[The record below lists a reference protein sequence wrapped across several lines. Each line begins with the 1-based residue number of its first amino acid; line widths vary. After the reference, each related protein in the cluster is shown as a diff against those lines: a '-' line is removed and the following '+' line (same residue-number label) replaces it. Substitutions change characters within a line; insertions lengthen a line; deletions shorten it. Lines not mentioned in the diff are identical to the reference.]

1 MKLSLRW
8 LRDYVNFDCS
18 TEEFCDK
25 MTISGSKV
33 ESYEVEAK
41 ELKNIVVGQVKDI
54 KRHED
59 SDHLF
64 VCQVD
69 VGKETIQIVTGAQN
83 VKKNDFVPV
92 ALNNS
97 VVYGGKK
104 ITAGKLRG
112 VESNGM
118 LCSISELGLTE
129 NDFPYAITDG
139 IFILGDDVDRTPG
152 LDIKTALGFDDTVV
166 DFEITSNRADCLSVL
181 GLAIEAGATFDK
193 DVKIEEPKFNASGN
207 EIDKYLSVEIED
219 SVGCLRYMAGMVKN
233 IKIGPSPLFI
243 RQRLRASGVRPINN
257 IVDITNFVML
267 EYGQPMHAFDSKY
280 VNDNKIIIRKA
291 KDGEKITTLDDI
303 ERSLTKNDTIIADTK
318 VPIAV
323 AGVMGGEFSG
333 IMPDTQNVI
342 FESACF
348 NGPSVRRTS
357 KRLGLRTEASNRFEK
372 SLTPELSK
380 KCLYRALELCEKLGI
395 GEVVPSVID
404 CYPNKVVSKP
414 VKFDYKKINDF
425 IGIDL
430 SYDEQKSILEKLMF
444 TVQDDKIIPPY
455 FRTDILGTEDI
466 SEEIA
471 RFYGYDKIPSAPL
484 QGAAVGGRSD
494 FQNFSR
500 FTKNFLESCGV
511 SEIYTYSFF
520 SKSDYDM
527 INLAENDSQRDS
539 IEILNPLGDD
549 TSILRTTGLPS
560 MLKVLTNNYNV
571 KNPKAKLY
579 EIAAVYKK
587 SEDRPKETQHLTIG
601 MYCKDIDFYDY
612 KGVLE
617 SLCDR
622 LNIKSLKFERFDSN
636 VFHPGR
642 SAKVLANGT
651 QIGVFGQIH
660 PEVKKNYDIG
670 TDVFVGEFDLEKIYD
685 LADFSKIYNPL
696 PKYPSITRDLALVCD
711 DEVLSYDVE
720 NIIKSCNTDNLE
732 SINLF
737 DVYKGENI
745 PENKKSLAY
754 SLCFRS
760 KDKTLTDEECDR
772 SVALII
778 KKLLEN
784 DIILREM

>member
-8 LRDYVNFDCS
+8 LRDYVDLDCS
-18 TEEFCDK
+18 TKEFCDK

-33 ESYEVEAK
+33 ESYEEEAK
-41 ELKNIVVGQVKDI
+41 ELKNIVVGQVRDI
-54 KRHED
+54 YRHED

-69 VGKETIQIVTGAQN
+69 VGKETVQIVTGAQN
-83 VKKNDFVPV
+83 VKKDDFVPV

-97 VVYGGKK
+97 VVFGGKN

-152 LDIKTALGFDDTVV
+152 LDIKTALGLDDTVV

-193 DVKIEEPKFNASGN
+193 EVKIEEPKFKVSGN
-207 EIDKYLSVEIED
+207 EIEKHLSVEIED

-291 KDGEKITTLDDI
+291 KEGEKITTLDDI
-303 ERSLTKNDTIIADTK
+303 ERSLTTSDTIIADTK

-333 IMPDTQNVI
+333 IMSDTQNVI

-348 NGPSVRRTS
+348 DGPSVRRTS

-380 KCLYRALELCEKLGI
+380 RCLYRALELCEKLGI

-404 CYPNKVVSKP
+404 CYPNKAESKP

-430 SYDEQKSILEKLMF
+430 SYDEQKSILEKLKF
-444 TVQDDKIIPPY
+444 TVKDDKIIPPF
-455 FRTDILGTEDI
+455 FRTDIIGMEDV
-466 SEEIA
+466 SEEVA
-471 RFYGYDKIPSAPL
+471 RFYGYDKIPSTPL
-484 QGAAVGGRSD
+484 KGAAVGGRSD
-494 FQNFSR
+494 FQNFTR
-500 FTKNFLESCGV
+500 FTKNFLESCGL

-527 INLAENDSQRDS
+527 INLAEDDNRRDS

-549 TSILRTTGLPS
+549 TSILRTTTLPS

-571 KNPKAKLY
+571 KNPQAKLY
-579 EIAAVYKK
+579 EISAVYQK
-587 SEDRPKETQHLTIG
+587 SESRPKETQHLSIG
-601 MYCKDIDFYDY
+601 MYAKNIDFYDF

-617 SLCDR
+617 SLCER
-622 LNIKSLKFERFDSN
+622 LNINSLTFERFTSN
-636 VFHPGR
+636 MFHPGR

-651 QIGVFGQIH
+651 EIGVFGQIH

-670 TDVFVGEFDLEKIYD
+670 TEVFVGEFDLEKIYD
-685 LADFSKIYNPL
+685 LSDFSKVYNPL

-711 DEVLSYDVE
+711 DEILSYDVE

-784 DIILREM
+784 DISLREM